1 MSRNA
6 HPAGQRHADVL
17 PEEHPPSPP
26 RNLTELDPNVWP
38 RTAKRVDGEITIG
51 GVGVGEL
58 AREYGTPLFVLD
70 EDDFRARARDYRLAF
85 SDADADVYYAGKA
98 LLTKAVARWVL
109 EEGLKLD
116 VCSGGELAVA
126 LAAGFPPAKIG
137 MHGNNKSEAELA
149 RAVEVGVG
157 RIIVDSFD
165 EIERLERIAAE
176 QGRVPDVLIRVTT
189 GVEAHTHEFVATAH
203 DDQKFGLALSSGAA
217 AEGVRRLLASGHLN
231 LVGLHSHIGS
241 QIFDTAGFEVA
252 ARRLSTFITRIH
264 AEHGV
269 FLPELDL
276 GGGLGIAY
284 LPGDRP
290 LEPKTIAESLLGI
303 VAREC
308 AANDLPMPRIAVE
321 PGRAIAGPPGV
332 TLYEVGTI
340 KDVEGIRTYV
350 SVDGGMSDNIR
361 TSLYGSEYTC
371 VLASRDSDADPM
383 LSRLVGKHCE
393 SGDIVVRDLH
403 LPADLRTGE
412 LVAVAA
418 TGAYCHSMASNY
430 NHLPRPAVVAVRE
443 GVARTL
449 IRRETEDDLLRL
461 DVG

>member
-1 MSRNA
+1 MSRYA
-6 HPAGQRHADVL
+6 HPAGPRHADVL
-17 PEEHPPSPP
+17 PEEHPPNPP
-26 RNLTELDPNVWP
+26 ANLLDLNPRVWP
-38 RTAKRVDGEITIG
+38 RTATRVGGEITIG
-51 GVGVGEL
+51 GVGVTEL
-58 AREYGTPLFVLD
+58 AREHGTPLYVID
-70 EDDFRARARDYRLAF
+70 EADFRARARDYRLAF
-85 SDADADVYYAGKA
+85 NDADVYYAGKA
-98 LLTKAVARWVL
+98 LLTKAVARWVA

-126 LAAGFPPAKIG
+126 LAADFPPERIG

-149 RAVEVGVG
+149 RAVEAGVG

-165 EIERLERIAAE
+165 EIDRLERVAAE
-176 QGRVPDVLIRVTT
+176 RGRVPEVLVRVTT

-203 DDQKFGLALSSGAA
+203 DDQKFGLAMSNGAA
-217 AEGVRRLLASGHLN
+217 SEAVRRLLASEHVR

-252 ARRLSTFITRIH
+252 ARRLSTFLTKIH

-284 LPGDRP
+284 LAEDDP
-290 LEPKTIAESLLGI
+290 LEPKTIAESLTSI
-303 VAREC
+303 VAHEC
-308 AANDLPMPRIAVE
+308 AAQNLPMPRIAVE
-321 PGRAIAGPPGV
+321 PGRAVAGPAGV
-332 TLYEVGTI
+332 TLYEVGTV

-361 TSLYGSEYTC
+361 TALYGAEYTC
-371 VLASRDSDADPM
+371 VLASRHSDAEPM

-393 SGDIVVRDLH
+393 SGDIVVRDLY
-403 LPADLRTGE
+403 LPSDLRPGD

-443 GVARTL
+443 GASRTL
-449 IRRETEDDLLRL
+449 VRRETEEDLLRL